1 MEQIEQVLGRGN
13 EEDDEH
19 NLVSV
24 EEELDILR
32 LDNDS
37 FADGIASLIK
47 HMLDKK
53 DMRHNEGGG
62 SGGFAP
68 STSTGVAAPNIYSS
82 IDFE

>member
-1 MEQIEQVLGRGN
+1 MEQIEQVLGRGYK
-13 EEDDEH
+13 EEDEY

-24 EEELDILR
+24 DEELEILR

-53 DMRHNEGGG
+53 DIRNNQGG
-62 SGGFAP
+62 STGMAP
-68 STSTGVAAPNIYSS
+68 STGSASSDDYVTLYSQ
-82 IDFE
+82 E

>member
-1 MEQIEQVLGRGN
+1 MEQIEQVLGRGYK
-13 EEDDEH
+13 EEDEY

-37 FADGIASLIK
+37 FAEGIASLIK

-53 DMRHNEGGG
+53 DMRHNEGSG
-62 SGGFAP
+62 SSGITP
-68 STSTGVAAPNIYSS
+68 STGTASPDYSVAYIQ
-82 IDFE
+82 E

>member
-1 MEQIEQVLGRGN
+1 MEQIEQVLGRGYK
-13 EEDDEH
+13 EEDEY

-24 EEELDILR
+24 DEELEILR

-53 DMRHNEGGG
+53 DIRNNSGGG

-68 STSTGVAAPNIYSS
+68 SSSTGVAAPNIYSS